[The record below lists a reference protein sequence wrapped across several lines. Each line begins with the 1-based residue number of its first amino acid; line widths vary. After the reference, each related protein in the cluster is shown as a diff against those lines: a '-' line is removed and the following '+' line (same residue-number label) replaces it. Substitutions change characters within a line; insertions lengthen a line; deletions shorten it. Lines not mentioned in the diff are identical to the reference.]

1 MSSAFNNSRGS
12 LRFSFFQGGIYDVE
26 PTHTFNLGYTHKFI
40 QGRPLR
46 RLTEELRA
54 LPLGSKVWQL
64 KKLQL
69 PNVTPAGV
77 FTQRAAANLAERS
90 GLLVLDF
97 DHVPDLAK
105 LKNALRH
112 DPIFGASLALYFV
125 SPSGDG
131 LKVFV
136 VVSCE
141 VPHATSFE
149 VIKAY
154 LQAQQPH
161 WFKYLDSVTGDIA
174 RACFL
179 VHDPK
184 AFLHLNWDLLPPFPV
199 DTAAG
204 MATLH
209 TTPSTPV
216 DGDNEAEDAVTAER
230 WVQGVEAAGGFPDD
244 YDTWYKS
251 AFSLASLGETGRVFF
266 HRVSKLSRKYSPTK
280 CDKQFDAV
288 LRAPR
293 NRFSIGTFIHH
304 CQQAGITPAAILP
317 DLVAMPLFEASIYPL
332 LPDYLR
338 RCCAP
343 FEGIE
348 GDVMLLGT
356 LAVLSGCF
364 PGVGGVYNR
373 RTCNLN
379 LFVFIAGPAASGKG
393 ALAWARHLVEPW
405 DEQLLEASIQY
416 YEQLT
421 AYEKAAAPTL
431 PPPIAPPY
439 HQLLVPG
446 NITAAALI
454 ACLAANRGRGVI
466 CETEADTL
474 SGQLGSDFGNF
485 SDILRKAFHGEP
497 VSVMRKTNREH
508 LRVKRPAL
516 SVALTG
522 TADQLLR
529 LLPSAEDGLVS
540 RILFKVINPDYEW
553 KDVGPGSGSALD
565 PYMDKLAEELSS
577 MLATMPILPTAGEYS
592 TQITLAA
599 TDWQRLNEACKEGLD
614 EALAAHGGQ
623 GASTAYRL
631 GLIVWRIVGILT
643 VLRCFERGVTPGAV
657 VEAEAVDVTIALI
670 LMQTARTHA
679 MTVLANLAKPMK
691 FTTNQQGSKAA
702 KVAEATT
709 LRASGLSWR
718 QIEQK
723 VGVPFNTIRR
733 WLKATD

>member
-1 MSSAFNNSRGS
+1 MDALS
-12 LRFSFFQGGIYDVE
+12 
-26 PTHTFNLGYTHKFI
+26 LGYTHKFI
-40 QGRPLR
+40 QHRPLLR
-46 RLTEELRA
+46 RLTKELRS
-54 LPLGSKVWQL
+54 LPRGSKAWQL
-64 KKLQL
+64 KKSQL
-69 PNVTPAGV
+69 PYVTPAGV
-77 FTQRAAANLAERS
+77 FTQRAAADIRERS

-97 DHVPDLAK
+97 DHVPDLDK
-105 LKNALRH
+105 LKEALQS
-112 DPIFGASLALYFV
+112 DPVFGASLALYFV

-149 VIKAY
+149 AIKAY

-161 WFKYLDSVTGDIA
+161 WFEYLDSTTGDIA

-179 VHDPK
+179 AHDPE
-184 AFLHLNWDLLPPFPV
+184 AFLHFNWEYLPPFPV
-199 DTAAG
+199 DAAAG
-204 MATLH
+204 MATLPA
-209 TTPSTPV
+209 TPSAPL
-216 DGDNEAEDAVTAER
+216 DSGSEAEDAATAER
-230 WVQGVEAAGGFPDD
+230 WVQAVEAAGGFPDD
-244 YDTWYKS
+244 YHSWFKT
-251 AFSLASLGETGRVFF
+251 ACALATCGAVAGRGLF
-266 HRVSKLSRKYSPTK
+266 HRVSKLSPKYRSAQT
-280 CDKQFDAV
+280 DNQFKAV
-288 LRAPR
+288 LNQKN
-293 NRFSIGTFIHH
+293 NRFTIGTFIHY
-304 CQQAGITPAAILP
+304 CQKAGITLSSDSSDPM
-317 DLVAMPLFEASIYPL
+317 AMPLFEASIYPL

-348 GDVMLLGT
+348 RDVMLLGT

-364 PGVGGVYNR
+364 PGVGGVHNR
-373 RTCNLN
+373 RTCGLN

-405 DEQLLEASIQY
+405 DEQLLEASTRY

-421 AYEKAAAPTL
+421 AYEKAADPSL
-431 PPPIAPPY
+431 PPPEAPPY

-485 SDILRKAFHGEP
+485 SDILRKAFHGES

-522 TADQLLR
+522 TVDQLLR

-540 RILFKVINPDYEW
+540 RILFKVIDPDYEW

-565 PYMDKLAEELSS
+565 PYMDKLASELSS
-577 MLATMPILPTAGEYS
+577 MLTTMPILPTAGEYS

-643 VLRCFERGVTPGAV
+643 VLRCFELGVTPGAV
-657 VEAEAVDVTIALI
+657 VEAAAVDVTTALS

-679 MTVLANLAKPMK
+679 MTVLSNLAKPTK
-691 FTTNQQGSKAA
+691 FTTNQQDSKAA
-702 KVAEATT
+702 KVAEATA

-718 QIEQK
+718 QIAQK
-723 VGVPFNTIRR
+723 TGVPFNTIRR